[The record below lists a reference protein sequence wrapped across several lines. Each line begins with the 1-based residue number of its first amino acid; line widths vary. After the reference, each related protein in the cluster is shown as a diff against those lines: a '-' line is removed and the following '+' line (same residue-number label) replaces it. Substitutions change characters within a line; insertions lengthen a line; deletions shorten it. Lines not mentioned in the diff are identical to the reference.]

1 MHIVFILSNILEK
14 YGQRAFVGKVNM
26 NQNSPD
32 FYVESSKESLKETER
47 LVLPCAVLL
56 RTNMLTELLEVR
68 VMVFNT
74 TFNNISWHQFY

>member
-1 MHIVFILSNILEK
+1 
-14 YGQRAFVGKVNM
+14 M

-68 VMVFNT
+68 VMVFNA